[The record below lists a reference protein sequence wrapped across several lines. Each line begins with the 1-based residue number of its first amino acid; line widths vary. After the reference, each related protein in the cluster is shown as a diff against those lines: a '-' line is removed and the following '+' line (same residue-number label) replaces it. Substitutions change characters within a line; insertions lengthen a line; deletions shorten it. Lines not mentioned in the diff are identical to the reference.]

1 LKFGSHTSS
10 ARRGKLPKGVF
21 ANMRDYIVRRVL
33 GMIPLILIV
42 MIVSFGIFSLVP
54 NPFAALI
61 ENPRIKR
68 ADIQRLKHGFDIPW
82 YLRFFKWFS
91 GVVRGDWGPSLLY
104 PGSTARDV
112 ISRALPVTV
121 RVMGI
126 EFLLSLVI
134 ALPIGIISA
143 VKQYSVTDY
152 VVTVISFLGM
162 SMPTFWAGLMLMM
175 LFSVVL
181 KRPSGLP
188 LLPAG
193 GIITPGL
200 EEAPFWVKLGDRAQY
215 LVMPVVVLA
224 FSSIGSWARYMRSSM
239 LEVVRQDYIRTARA
253 KGLPERSVINKHA
266 LRNAMIPIVTLV
278 ALSVPGIVGGAAIT
292 ETIFNI
298 PGMGSLIIGAEVKS
312 DYPTAMIGLML
323 ISILVVVFNLAADIV
338 YAWVDPRIKY
348 S

>member
-1 LKFGSHTSS
+1 
-10 ARRGKLPKGVF
+10 
-21 ANMRDYIVRRVL
+21 MRDYIVRRVL

-54 NPFAALI
+54 SPFAALM
-61 ENPRIKR
+61 ENPRIKK
-68 ADIQRLKHGFDIPW
+68 ADIQRLKHAWGFDLKW

-91 GVVRGDWGPSLLY
+91 GVIRGDWGPSLLY
-104 PGSTARDV
+104 PGSAARDV
-112 ISRALPVTV
+112 IARALPVTV
-121 RVMGI
+121 RLMGI
-126 EFLLSLVI
+126 EFLVSLAI
-134 ALPIGIISA
+134 GLPIGIISA

-152 VVTVISFLGM
+152 VVTVFSFLGM
-162 SMPTFWAGLMLMM
+162 SMPSFWLGLMMMM
-175 LFSVVL
+175 LFSVAL
-181 KRPSGLP
+181 KRPSGVP

-200 EEAPFWVKLGDRAQY
+200 EDASFWVKFADRAQY
-215 LVMPVVVLA
+215 LVMPVFVLS
-224 FSSIGSWARYMRSSM
+224 FLSIGYYARYMRSSM
-239 LEVVRQDYIRTARA
+239 LEVIRQDYIRTARA
-253 KGLPERSVINKHA
+253 KGVPERSVITKHA

-298 PGMGSLIIGAEVKS
+298 PGMGSLIIQAEIKA
-312 DYPTAMIGLML
+312 DYPTAMISLL
-323 ISILVVVFNLAADIV
+323 LSSVLVIAFNLVADIV

>member
-1 LKFGSHTSS
+1 
-10 ARRGKLPKGVF
+10 
-21 ANMRDYIVRRVL
+21 
-33 GMIPLILIV
+33 MIPLILIV

-54 NPFAALI
+54 NPFAALM
-61 ENPRIKR
+61 ENPRIRK
-68 ADIQRLKHGFDIPW
+68 ADIQRLIKAWGFDLPW
-82 YLRFFKWFS
+82 YLRFFHWFG
-91 GVVRGDWGPSLLY
+91 GVIRGDWGPSLLY

-121 RVMGI
+121 RLMGI
-126 EFLLSLVI
+126 EFLFALSI

-162 SMPTFWAGLMLMM
+162 SMPTFWFGLLMMM

-181 KRPSGLP
+181 KRPSGVP

-200 EEAPFWVKLGDRAQY
+200 EDAPFWAKLGDRTQY
-215 LVMPVVVLA
+215 LVMPVLVLA
-224 FSSIGSWARYMRSSM
+224 FSSVGGWARYMRSSM
-239 LEVVRQDYIRTARA
+239 LEVIRQDYIRTARA
-253 KGLPERSVINKHA
+253 KGAPERSVINKHA

-278 ALSVPGIVGGAAIT
+278 ALSMPGIVGGAAIT

-298 PGMGSLIIGAEVKS
+298 PGMGRLIIAAEIKA
-312 DYPTAMIGLML
+312 DYPTAMIGLLL
-323 ISILVVVFNLAADIV
+323 ISVLVIVFNLVADIV

>member
-1 LKFGSHTSS
+1 
-10 ARRGKLPKGVF
+10 
-21 ANMRDYIVRRVL
+21 MRDYIVRRVL

-61 ENPRIKR
+61 ENPRIKKS
-68 ADIQRLKHGFDIPW
+68 DIQRLIKAWGFDLPW

-91 GVVRGDWGPSLLY
+91 GVIRGDWGPSLLY
-104 PGSTARDV
+104 PGSLARDI

-121 RVMGI
+121 RVMGLT
-126 EFLLSLVI
+126 FLVSLAV
-134 ALPIGIISA
+134 ALPIGILSA
-143 VKQYSVTDY
+143 VKQYSMTDY
-152 VVTVISFLGM
+152 IVTVISFLGM
-162 SMPTFWAGLMLMM
+162 SMPTFWFGLLTMM

-181 KRPSGLP
+181 KRPNGMP

-215 LVMPVVVLA
+215 LLMPVFVLA
-224 FSSIGSWARYMRSSM
+224 FSSVGGWARYMRSSM
-239 LEVVRQDYIRTARA
+239 LEVIRQDYIRTARA
-253 KGLPERSVINKHA
+253 KGAPEHSVINKHA

-278 ALSVPGIVGGAAIT
+278 ALSLPGIVGGAAIT

-298 PGMGSLIIGAEVKS
+298 PGMGSLIIAAEIKS

-323 ISILVVVFNLAADIV
+323 ISILVIVFNLVADVV

>member
-1 LKFGSHTSS
+1 
-10 ARRGKLPKGVF
+10 
-21 ANMRDYIVRRVL
+21 MRDYIVRRVL

-61 ENPRIKR
+61 ENPRIKK
-68 ADIQRLKHGFDIPW
+68 ADIQRLKHAWGFDLPW

-91 GVVRGDWGPSLLY
+91 GVIRGDWGPSLLY
-104 PGSTARDV
+104 PGSTAFDV
-112 ISRALPVTV
+112 IARALPVTV
-121 RVMGI
+121 RLMGI
-126 EFLLSLVI
+126 EFLVSLAI
-134 ALPIGIISA
+134 GLPIGIISA

-152 VVTVISFLGM
+152 VVTVFSFLGM
-162 SMPTFWAGLMLMM
+162 SMPSFWLGLMMMM
-175 LFSVVL
+175 LFSVAL
-181 KRPSGLP
+181 KRPSGVP

-200 EEAPFWVKLGDRAQY
+200 EDASFWVKFADRAQY
-215 LVMPVVVLA
+215 LVMPVFVLS
-224 FSSIGSWARYMRSSM
+224 FLSIGYYARYMRSSM
-239 LEVVRQDYIRTARA
+239 LEVIRQDYIRTARA
-253 KGLPERSVINKHA
+253 KGVPERSVITKHA

-298 PGMGSLIIGAEVKS
+298 PGMGSLIIQAEIKA
-312 DYPTAMIGLML
+312 DYPTAMISLL
-323 ISILVVVFNLAADIV
+323 LSSVLVIAFNLVADIV

>member
-1 LKFGSHTSS
+1 
-10 ARRGKLPKGVF
+10 
-21 ANMRDYIVRRVL
+21 MRDYVIRRVL

-61 ENPRIKR
+61 ENPRIKK
-68 ADIQRLKHGFDIPW
+68 ADIQRLIKAWGFDLPW

-91 GVVRGDWGPSLLY
+91 GVIHGDWGPSLLY

-121 RVMGI
+121 RLMGI
-126 EFLLSLVI
+126 EFLVSIII

-162 SMPTFWAGLMLMM
+162 SMPTFWFGLLMMM

-181 KRPSGLP
+181 KRPSGMP

-200 EEAPFWVKLGDRAQY
+200 EEAPFWAKLGDRAQY

-224 FSSIGSWARYMRSSM
+224 FFSLGGYARYMRSSM
-239 LEVVRQDYIRTARA
+239 LEVIRQDYIRTARA
-253 KGLPERSVINKHA
+253 KGVPERSVIYKHA
-266 LRNAMIPIVTLV
+266 LRNAMIPIVTLI

-292 ETIFNI
+292 ETIFSI
-298 PGMGSLIIGAEVKS
+298 PGMGSLIIQAETKA
-312 DYPTAMIGLML
+312 DYPTAMISLML
-323 ISILVVVFNLAADIV
+323 TSILVIVFNLVADIV

>member
-1 LKFGSHTSS
+1 
-10 ARRGKLPKGVF
+10 
-21 ANMRDYIVRRVL
+21 MRDYIVRRIL

-61 ENPRIKR
+61 ENPRIKK
-68 ADIQRLKHGFDIPW
+68 ADIQRLIKAWGFDLPW

-104 PGSTARDV
+104 PGSTARD
-112 ISRALPVTV
+112 IIARALPVTV
-121 RVMGI
+121 RLMGI
-126 EFLLSLVI
+126 EFLVSLVI

-162 SMPTFWAGLMLMM
+162 SMPSFWLGLMMMM

-181 KRPSGLP
+181 KRPDGITP

-200 EEAPFWVKLGDRAQY
+200 EDASFWVKLGDQAQY
-215 LVMPVVVLA
+215 LVLPVFVLS
-224 FSSIGSWARYMRSSM
+224 FISIGGYARYMRSSM

-253 KGLPERSVINKHA
+253 KGAPERSVINKHA

-278 ALSVPGIVGGAAIT
+278 ALSIPGIVGGAAIT

-298 PGMGSLIIGAEVKS
+298 PGMGSLIIQAETKS

-323 ISILVVVFNLAADIV
+323 TSILVIAFNLVADLV

>member
-1 LKFGSHTSS
+1 
-10 ARRGKLPKGVF
+10 
-21 ANMRDYIVRRVL
+21 MRDYIIRRIL

-54 NPFAALI
+54 NPFAALM
-61 ENPRIKR
+61 ENPRIKK
-68 ADIQRLKHGFDIPW
+68 ADIQRLIKAWGFDLPW
-82 YLRFFKWFS
+82 HLRFFKWFS
-91 GVVRGDWGPSLLY
+91 GVIRGDWGPSLLY
-104 PGSTARDV
+104 PGSLARDI

-126 EFLLSLVI
+126 EFLVSLAI

-143 VKQYSVTDY
+143 VKQYSMTDY

-162 SMPTFWAGLMLMM
+162 SMPTFWFGLLMMM
-175 LFSVVL
+175 LFSVIL
-181 KRPSGLP
+181 KRPSGMP

-200 EEAPFWVKLGDRAQY
+200 EEAPFWAKLGDRAQY
-215 LVMPVVVLA
+215 LVMPVLVLA
-224 FSSIGSWARYMRSSM
+224 FSSVGSWARYMRSSM
-239 LEVVRQDYIRTARA
+239 LEVIRQDYIRTARA
-253 KGLPERSVINKHA
+253 KGVSERRVVNKHA

-278 ALSVPGIVGGAAIT
+278 ALSMPGIVGGAAIT

-298 PGMGSLIIGAEVKS
+298 PGMGRLIIAAEIKA

-323 ISILVVVFNLAADIV
+323 ISILVIAFNLVADIV

>member
-1 LKFGSHTSS
+1 
-10 ARRGKLPKGVF
+10 
-21 ANMRDYIVRRVL
+21 MRDYVIRRIL

-42 MIVSFGIFSLVP
+42 MIVSFGIFSMVP

-68 ADIQRLKHGFDIPW
+68 SDIDRLIKAWGFDLPW
-82 YLRFFKWFS
+82 YLRFFHWFG

-112 ISRALPVTV
+112 IGLALPVTL
-121 RVMGI
+121 RLMGI
-126 EFLLSLVI
+126 EFLVSLAI
-134 ALPIGIISA
+134 GLPIGILSA
-143 VKQYSVTDY
+143 IKQYSMTDY
-152 VVTVISFLGM
+152 VVTVISFMGM
-162 SMPTFWAGLMLMM
+162 SMPTFWFGLLLMM
-175 LFSVVL
+175 LFSVLL

-193 GIITPGL
+193 GILTPGL
-200 EEAPFWVKLGDRAQY
+200 EEAPFWVKFADRAQY
-215 LVMPVVVLA
+215 LVMPVIVLA

-253 KGLPERSVINKHA
+253 KGVRERSVINKHA
-266 LRNAMIPIVTLV
+266 LRNAMIPIVTLI

-298 PGMGSLIIGAEVKS
+298 PGMGKLIISAETKA
-312 DYPTAMIGLML
+312 DYPTAMVGLML
-323 ISILVVVFNLAADIV
+323 TSILVIVFNLLADIV
-338 YAWVDPRIKY
+338 YAWIDPRIKY

>member
-1 LKFGSHTSS
+1 
-10 ARRGKLPKGVF
+10 
-21 ANMRDYIVRRVL
+21 MRDYIIRRVL

-54 NPFAALI
+54 SPFAALM
-61 ENPRIKR
+61 ENPRIKK
-68 ADIQRLKHGFDIPW
+68 ADIQRLQHAWGFDLPW

-91 GVVRGDWGPSLLY
+91 GVIRGDWGPSLLY
-104 PGSTARDV
+104 PGSMARDV
-112 ISRALPVTV
+112 IARALPVTV
-121 RVMGI
+121 RLMGI
-126 EFLLSLVI
+126 EFLVSLVI

-162 SMPTFWAGLMLMM
+162 SMPSFWLGLMMMM

-181 KRPSGLP
+181 KRPDGITP

-193 GIITPGL
+193 GIITHGL
-200 EEAPFWVKLGDRAQY
+200 EDASFWVKFGDRAQY
-215 LVMPVVVLA
+215 LVLPVFVLS
-224 FSSIGSWARYMRSSM
+224 FISIGGYARYMRSSM
-239 LEVVRQDYIRTARA
+239 LEVIRQDYIRTARA
-253 KGLPERSVINKHA
+253 KGVPERSVVNKHA
-266 LRNAMIPIVTLV
+266 LRNAMIPIVTFV
-278 ALSVPGIVGGAAIT
+278 ALSMPGIVGGAAIT

-298 PGMGSLIIGAEVKS
+298 PGMGRLIIAAEIKA
-312 DYPTAMIGLML
+312 DYPTAMIGLLL
-323 ISILVVVFNLAADIV
+323 ISVLVIVFNLVADIV

>member
-1 LKFGSHTSS
+1 
-10 ARRGKLPKGVF
+10 
-21 ANMRDYIVRRVL
+21 MRDYIIRRIL

-54 NPFAALI
+54 NPFAALM
-61 ENPRIKR
+61 ENPRIKK
-68 ADIQRLKHGFDIPW
+68 ADIQRLIKAWGFDLPW
-82 YLRFFKWFS
+82 YLRFFQWFG
-91 GVVRGDWGPSLLY
+91 GVIRGDWGPSLLY

-121 RVMGI
+121 RLMGI
-126 EFLLSLVI
+126 EFLVSLAI

-143 VKQYSVTDY
+143 VKQYSMTDY
-152 VVTVISFLGM
+152 VVTVVSFLGM
-162 SMPTFWAGLMLMM
+162 SMPTFWFGLMMMM
-175 LFSVVL
+175 LFSVIL
-181 KRPSGLP
+181 KRPSGMP

-200 EEAPFWVKLGDRAQY
+200 EEAPFWVKLGDRMQY
-215 LVMPVVVLA
+215 LVMPVLVLA

-239 LEVVRQDYIRTARA
+239 LEVIRQDYIRTARS
-253 KGLPERSVINKHA
+253 KGVPERSVISKHA

-278 ALSVPGIVGGAAIT
+278 ALSVPVIVSGAAIT

-298 PGMGSLIIGAEVKS
+298 PGMGSLIILAETKS

-323 ISILVVVFNLAADIV
+323 TSILVIAFNLVADIV
-338 YAWVDPRIKY
+338 YAWIDPRIKY

>member
-1 LKFGSHTSS
+1 
-10 ARRGKLPKGVF
+10 
-21 ANMRDYIVRRVL
+21 MRDYIIRRVL

-54 NPFAALI
+54 NPFAALM
-61 ENPRIKR
+61 ENPRIRK
-68 ADIQRLKHGFDIPW
+68 ADIQRLIKAWGFDLPW
-82 YLRFFKWFS
+82 YLRFFHWFS
-91 GVVRGDWGPSLLY
+91 GVIRGDWGPSLLY

-121 RVMGI
+121 RLMGI
-126 EFLLSLVI
+126 EFLVSLII

-152 VVTVISFLGM
+152 IVTVISFLGM
-162 SMPTFWAGLMLMM
+162 SMPTFWFGLLMMM

-181 KRPSGLP
+181 KRPSGMP

-193 GIITPGL
+193 GIVTPGL
-200 EEAPFWVKLGDRAQY
+200 EVAPFWVKLGDRAQY

-224 FSSIGSWARYMRSSM
+224 FSSVGAWARYMRSSM
-239 LEVVRQDYIRTARA
+239 LEVIRQDYIRTARA
-253 KGLPERSVINKHA
+253 KGAPERSVVNKHA
-266 LRNAMIPIVTLV
+266 LRNAMIPIVTLI
-278 ALSVPGIVGGAAIT
+278 ALSVPAIVGGAAIT

-298 PGMGSLIIGAEVKS
+298 PGMGSLIIAAEIKA
-312 DYPTAMIGLML
+312 DYPTAMIGLL
-323 ISILVVVFNLAADIV
+323 ITSVLVIAFNLVADIV
-338 YAWVDPRIKY
+338 YAWIDPRIKY

>member
-1 LKFGSHTSS
+1 
-10 ARRGKLPKGVF
+10 
-21 ANMRDYIVRRVL
+21 MRDYIIRRVL

-54 NPFAALI
+54 NPFAALM
-61 ENPRIKR
+61 ENPRIRK
-68 ADIQRLKHGFDIPW
+68 ADIQRLIKAWGFDLPW
-82 YLRFFKWFS
+82 YLRFFHWFS
-91 GVVRGDWGPSLLY
+91 GVIRGDWGPSLLY

-121 RVMGI
+121 RLMGI
-126 EFLLSLVI
+126 EFLFALSI

-162 SMPTFWAGLMLMM
+162 SMPTFWFGLLMMM

-181 KRPSGLP
+181 KRPSGVP

-200 EEAPFWVKLGDRAQY
+200 EEAPFWAKLGDRVQY
-215 LVMPVVVLA
+215 LVMPVLVLA
-224 FSSIGSWARYMRSSM
+224 FSSVGGWARYMRSSM
-239 LEVVRQDYIRTARA
+239 LEVIRQDYIRTARA
-253 KGLPERSVINKHA
+253 KGAPERSVINKHA

-278 ALSVPGIVGGAAIT
+278 ALSMPGIVGGAAIT

-298 PGMGSLIIGAEVKS
+298 PGMGRLIIAAEIKA
-312 DYPTAMIGLML
+312 DYPTAMIGLLL
-323 ISILVVVFNLAADIV
+323 ISVLVIVFNLVADIV

>member
-1 LKFGSHTSS
+1 
-10 ARRGKLPKGVF
+10 
-21 ANMRDYIVRRVL
+21 
-33 GMIPLILIV
+33 MIPLILIV
-42 MIVSFGIFSLVP
+42 MIVAFAIFSLVP

-61 ENPRIKR
+61 ENPRIKKS
-68 ADIQRLKHGFDIPW
+68 DIQRLIKAWGFDLPW

-104 PGSTARDV
+104 PGSLARDI

-121 RVMGI
+121 RVMGLT
-126 EFLLSLVI
+126 FLVSLAI

-143 VKQYSVTDY
+143 VKQYSMTDY
-152 VVTVISFLGM
+152 IVTVVSFLGM
-162 SMPTFWAGLMLMM
+162 SMPTFWFGLMMMM

-181 KRPSGLP
+181 KRPSGMP

-200 EEAPFWVKLGDRAQY
+200 EEAPFWAKFGDRAQY
-215 LVMPVVVLA
+215 LVMPVFVLA
-224 FSSIGSWARYMRSSM
+224 FSSVGGWARYMRSSM
-239 LEVVRQDYIRTARA
+239 LEVIRQDYIRTARA
-253 KGLPERSVINKHA
+253 KGAREHSVINKHA

-278 ALSVPGIVGGAAIT
+278 ALSLPGIVGGAAIT

-298 PGMGSLIIGAEVKS
+298 PGMGSLIIAAEIKS

-323 ISILVVVFNLAADIV
+323 VSILVIVFNLVADIV

>member
-1 LKFGSHTSS
+1 
-10 ARRGKLPKGVF
+10 
-21 ANMRDYIVRRVL
+21 
-33 GMIPLILIV
+33 MIPLILIV
-42 MIVSFGIFSLVP
+42 MIVAFAIFSLVP

-61 ENPRIKR
+61 ENPRIKKS
-68 ADIQRLKHGFDIPW
+68 DIQRLIKAWGFDLPW

-104 PGSTARDV
+104 PGSLARDI

-121 RVMGI
+121 RVMGLT
-126 EFLLSLVI
+126 FLVSLAI

-143 VKQYSVTDY
+143 VKQYSMTDY
-152 VVTVISFLGM
+152 IVTVVSFLGM
-162 SMPTFWAGLMLMM
+162 SMPTFWFGLMMMM

-181 KRPSGLP
+181 KRPSGMP

-200 EEAPFWVKLGDRAQY
+200 EEAPFWAKFGDRAQY
-215 LVMPVVVLA
+215 LVMPVFVLA
-224 FSSIGSWARYMRSSM
+224 FSSVGGWARYMRSSM
-239 LEVVRQDYIRTARA
+239 LEVIRQDYIRTARA
-253 KGLPERSVINKHA
+253 KGAPEHSVINKHA

-278 ALSVPGIVGGAAIT
+278 ALSLPGIVGGAAIT

-298 PGMGSLIIGAEVKS
+298 PGMGSLIIAAEIKS

-323 ISILVVVFNLAADIV
+323 VSILVIVFNLVADIV

>member
-1 LKFGSHTSS
+1 
-10 ARRGKLPKGVF
+10 
-21 ANMRDYIVRRVL
+21 MRDYIIRRVL

-68 ADIQRLKHGFDIPW
+68 SDIQRLVKAWGFDLPW

-91 GVVRGDWGPSLLY
+91 GVIRGDWGPSLLY

-112 ISRALPVTV
+112 IARRLPVTM
-121 RVMGI
+121 RVMGL
-126 EFLLSLVI
+126 ELLVSLVI

-143 VKQYSVTDY
+143 VKQYSMTDY
-152 VVTVISFLGM
+152 VVTIFSFLGM
-162 SMPTFWAGLMLMM
+162 SMPSFWLGLMMMM

-181 KRPSGLP
+181 KRPSGVP

-200 EEAPFWVKLGDRAQY
+200 EQAPFWVKLGDRAQY
-215 LVMPVVVLA
+215 LVMPVFVLS
-224 FSSIGSWARYMRSSM
+224 FLSIGYYARYMRSSM

-253 KGLPERSVINKHA
+253 KGVPERSVINKHA
-266 LRNAMIPIVTLV
+266 LRNAMIPIVTLI

-298 PGMGSLIIGAEVKS
+298 PGMGSLIIQAEIKA

-323 ISILVVVFNLAADIV
+323 SSVLVIVFNLVADIV

>member
-1 LKFGSHTSS
+1 
-10 ARRGKLPKGVF
+10 
-21 ANMRDYIVRRVL
+21 MRDYIVRRVL

-68 ADIQRLKHGFDIPW
+68 ADIQRLKHAWGFDIPW

>member
-1 LKFGSHTSS
+1 
-10 ARRGKLPKGVF
+10 
-21 ANMRDYIVRRVL
+21 MRDYIIRRIL
-33 GMIPLILIV
+33 GMIPLVLIV

-54 NPFAALI
+54 NPFAALM

-68 ADIQRLKHGFDIPW
+68 SDINRLIHAWGFDLPW
-82 YLRFFKWFS
+82 YLRFFKWFG

-104 PGSTARDV
+104 PGSLARDV
-112 ISRALPVTV
+112 IARALPVTV

-126 EFLLSLVI
+126 ELLVSLAI

-143 VKQYSVTDY
+143 VKQYSATDY
-152 VVTVISFLGM
+152 IVTVISFLGM
-162 SMPTFWAGLMLMM
+162 SMPTFWFGLLVMM

-181 KRPSGLP
+181 KRPNGMP

-200 EEAPFWVKLGDRAQY
+200 EDAPFWAKLGDRAQY
-215 LVMPVVVLA
+215 LVMPVFVLA
-224 FSSIGSWARYMRSSM
+224 FSSVGSWTRYMRSSM
-239 LEVVRQDYIRTARA
+239 LEVIRQDYIRTARS
-253 KGLPERSVINKHA
+253 KGVPERSVINKHA
-266 LRNAMIPIVTLV
+266 LRNAMIPIVTLI
-278 ALSVPGIVGGAAIT
+278 ALSVPVIVGGAAIT

-298 PGMGSLIIGAEVKS
+298 PGMGSLIIQAEIKA
-312 DYPTAMIGLML
+312 DYPTAMIGLL
-323 ISILVVVFNLAADIV
+323 LTSVLVIAFNLVADIV

>member
-1 LKFGSHTSS
+1 
-10 ARRGKLPKGVF
+10 
-21 ANMRDYIVRRVL
+21 MRDYIIRRVL

-61 ENPRIKR
+61 ENPRIKKS
-68 ADIQRLKHGFDIPW
+68 DIQRLIKAWGFDLPW

-91 GVVRGDWGPSLLY
+91 GVIRGDWGPSLLY
-104 PGSTARDV
+104 PGSLARDI

-121 RVMGI
+121 RVMGLT
-126 EFLLSLVI
+126 FLVSLTV
-134 ALPIGIISA
+134 ALPIGILSA
-143 VKQYSVTDY
+143 VKQYSMTDY
-152 VVTVISFLGM
+152 IVTVISFLGM
-162 SMPTFWAGLMLMM
+162 SMPTFWFGLLTMM

-181 KRPSGLP
+181 KRPNGMP

-215 LVMPVVVLA
+215 LLMPVFVLA
-224 FSSIGSWARYMRSSM
+224 FSSVGGWARYMRSSM
-239 LEVVRQDYIRTARA
+239 LEVIRQDYIRTARA
-253 KGLPERSVINKHA
+253 KGAPEHSVINKHA

-278 ALSVPGIVGGAAIT
+278 ALSLPGIVGGAAIT

-298 PGMGSLIIGAEVKS
+298 PGMGSLIIAAEIKS

-323 ISILVVVFNLAADIV
+323 VSILVIVFNLVADIV

>member
-1 LKFGSHTSS
+1 
-10 ARRGKLPKGVF
+10 
-21 ANMRDYIVRRVL
+21 MRDYIVRRVL

-61 ENPRIKR
+61 ENPRIKKS
-68 ADIQRLKHGFDIPW
+68 DIQRLIKAWGFDLPW

-91 GVVRGDWGPSLLY
+91 GVIRGDWGPSLLY
-104 PGSTARDV
+104 PGSLARDI

-121 RVMGI
+121 RVMGLT
-126 EFLLSLVI
+126 FLVSLAV
-134 ALPIGIISA
+134 ALPIGILSA
-143 VKQYSVTDY
+143 VKQYSMTDY
-152 VVTVISFLGM
+152 IVTVISFLGM
-162 SMPTFWAGLMLMM
+162 SMPTFWFGLLTMM

-181 KRPSGLP
+181 KRPNGMP

-215 LVMPVVVLA
+215 LLMPVFVLA
-224 FSSIGSWARYMRSSM
+224 FSSVGGWARYMRSSM
-239 LEVVRQDYIRTARA
+239 LEVIRQDYIRTARA
-253 KGLPERSVINKHA
+253 KGAPEHSVINKHA

-278 ALSVPGIVGGAAIT
+278 ALSLPGIVGGAAIT

-298 PGMGSLIIGAEVKS
+298 PGMGSLIIAAEIKS

-323 ISILVVVFNLAADIV
+323 ISILVIVFNLVADIV

>member
-1 LKFGSHTSS
+1 
-10 ARRGKLPKGVF
+10 
-21 ANMRDYIVRRVL
+21 MRDYIIRRVL

-54 NPFAALI
+54 NPFAALM
-61 ENPRIKR
+61 ENQRIRK
-68 ADIQRLKHGFDIPW
+68 ADIQRLIKAWGFDLPW
-82 YLRFFKWFS
+82 HLRFFKWFS
-91 GVVRGDWGPSLLY
+91 GVIRGDWGPSLLY
-104 PGSTARDV
+104 PGSLARYI

-121 RVMGI
+121 RVMWI
-126 EFLLSLVI
+126 EFLVSLAI

-143 VKQYSVTDY
+143 VKQYSMTDY

-162 SMPTFWAGLMLMM
+162 SMPTFWFGLLMMM
-175 LFSVVL
+175 LFSVIL
-181 KRPSGLP
+181 KRPSGMP
-188 LLPAG
+188 LLHAG

-200 EEAPFWVKLGDRAQY
+200 EEAPFWAKLGDRAQY
-215 LVMPVVVLA
+215 LVMPVLVLA
-224 FSSIGSWARYMRSSM
+224 FSSVGSWARYMRSSM
-239 LEVVRQDYIRTARA
+239 IEVIRQDYIRTARA
-253 KGLPERSVINKHA
+253 KGVSERRVVNKHA

-278 ALSVPGIVGGAAIT
+278 ALSMPGIVGGAAIT

-298 PGMGSLIIGAEVKS
+298 PGMGRLIIAAEIKA

-323 ISILVVVFNLAADIV
+323 ISILVIAFNLVADIV

>member
-1 LKFGSHTSS
+1 
-10 ARRGKLPKGVF
+10 
-21 ANMRDYIVRRVL
+21 MRDYIIRRVL

-61 ENPRIKR
+61 ENPRIKK
-68 ADIQRLKHGFDIPW
+68 ADIQRLIKAWGFDLPW

-91 GVVRGDWGPSLLY
+91 GVIRGDWGPSLLY

-112 ISRALPVTV
+112 IARRLPVTM
-121 RVMGI
+121 RVMGL
-126 EFLLSLVI
+126 ELLVSLVI

-143 VKQYSVTDY
+143 VKQYSMTDY
-152 VVTVISFLGM
+152 VVTVFSFLGM
-162 SMPTFWAGLMLMM
+162 SMPSFWLGLMMMM

-181 KRPSGLP
+181 KRPSGVP

-200 EEAPFWVKLGDRAQY
+200 EQAPFWVKLGDRAQY
-215 LVMPVVVLA
+215 LVMPVFVLS
-224 FSSIGSWARYMRSSM
+224 FLSIGYYARYMRSSM

-253 KGLPERSVINKHA
+253 KGVPERSVINKHA
-266 LRNAMIPIVTLV
+266 LRNAMIPIVTLI

-298 PGMGSLIIGAEVKS
+298 PGMGSLIIQAEIKA

-323 ISILVVVFNLAADIV
+323 SSVLVIVFNLVADIV

>member
-1 LKFGSHTSS
+1 
-10 ARRGKLPKGVF
+10 
-21 ANMRDYIVRRVL
+21 MRDYIIRRIL
-33 GMIPLILIV
+33 GMIPLVLIV

-54 NPFAALI
+54 NPFAALT

-68 ADIQRLKHGFDIPW
+68 SDVNRLKHAWGFDLPW

-104 PGSTARDV
+104 PGSLARDV
-112 ISRALPVTV
+112 IARALPVTV
-121 RVMGI
+121 RVMAI
-126 EFLLSLVI
+126 ELLVSLAI

-143 VKQYSVTDY
+143 VKQYSATDY
-152 VVTVISFLGM
+152 IVTVISFLGM
-162 SMPTFWAGLMLMM
+162 SMPTFWFGLLMMM

-181 KRPSGLP
+181 KRPNGMP

-200 EEAPFWVKLGDRAQY
+200 EDAPFWAKLGDRAQY
-215 LVMPVVVLA
+215 LVMPVFVLA
-224 FSSIGSWARYMRSSM
+224 FSSVGSWTRYMRSSM
-239 LEVVRQDYIRTARA
+239 LEVIRQDYIRTARA
-253 KGLPERSVINKHA
+253 KGVPERSVINKHA
-266 LRNAMIPIVTLV
+266 LRNAMIPIVTLI
-278 ALSVPGIVGGAAIT
+278 ALSVPAIVGGAAIT

-298 PGMGSLIIGAEVKS
+298 PGMGSLIIQAEIKA
-312 DYPTAMIGLML
+312 DYPTAMIGLL
-323 ISILVVVFNLAADIV
+323 LTSVLVIAFNLVADIV

>member
-1 LKFGSHTSS
+1 
-10 ARRGKLPKGVF
+10 
-21 ANMRDYIVRRVL
+21 MRDYIIRRVL

-61 ENPRIKR
+61 ENPRIKKS
-68 ADIQRLKHGFDIPW
+68 DIQRLIKAWGFDLPW

-91 GVVRGDWGPSLLY
+91 GVIRGDWGPSLLY
-104 PGSTARDV
+104 PGSLARD
-112 ISRALPVTV
+112 IIARALPVTV

-126 EFLLSLVI
+126 TFLVSLAI

-143 VKQYSVTDY
+143 VKQYSMTDY
-152 VVTVISFLGM
+152 IVTVISFLGM
-162 SMPTFWAGLMLMM
+162 SMPTFWFGLLMMM

-181 KRPSGLP
+181 KRPSGMP

-200 EEAPFWVKLGDRAQY
+200 EEAPFWAKLADRAQY
-215 LVMPVVVLA
+215 LVMPVFVLA
-224 FSSIGSWARYMRSSM
+224 FSSVGGWARYMRSSM
-239 LEVVRQDYIRTARA
+239 LEVIRQDYIRTARA
-253 KGLPERSVINKHA
+253 KGAPEHSVINKHA

-278 ALSVPGIVGGAAIT
+278 ALSLPGIVGGAAIT

-298 PGMGSLIIGAEVKS
+298 PGMGRLIIAAEIKS

-323 ISILVVVFNLAADIV
+323 VSILVIVFNLVADIV